1 MGGCYGASADDGLSF
16 VLEVV
21 GGFLFGADVGVG
33 EDVVENCGLAGGFFA
48 AGDGFFYFDYLFS
61 EALDWLLVRGVVDR
75 AGYHYLPFE
84 S

>member
-1 MGGCYGASADDGLSF
+1 MGGRYGAGADDGLGF

-48 AGDGFFYFDYLFS
+48 AGDGFFYFNYLFS
-61 EALDWLLVRGVVDR
+61 ESLDPLLVREVVD
-75 AGYHYLPFE
+75 
-84 S
+84 

>member
-1 MGGCYGASADDGLSF
+1 MSGRYGAGADDRLSF

-48 AGDGFFYFDYLFS
+48 AGDVFFYFDYLIS
-61 EALDWLLVRGVVDR
+61 EALDLLLVREVVN
-75 AGYHYLPFE
+75 
-84 S
+84 